1 MFNGAYLDSVFG
13 KYGSSLGPGYVFS
26 NGIDYRFSFQVNT
39 FDFVSMI
46 FGCRVESNLD
56 IKPVCNPFPC
66 IEKLVA
72 SVFCFCIRS
81 I

>member
-46 FGCRVESNLD
+46 FGCRVE
-56 IKPVCNPFPC
+56 
-66 IEKLVA
+66 A
-72 SVFCFCIRS
+72 SSVS
-81 I
+81 AYDLYDL

>member
-46 FGCRVESNLD
+46 
-56 IKPVCNPFPC
+56 
-66 IEKLVA
+66 
-72 SVFCFCIRS
+72 
-81 I
+81 